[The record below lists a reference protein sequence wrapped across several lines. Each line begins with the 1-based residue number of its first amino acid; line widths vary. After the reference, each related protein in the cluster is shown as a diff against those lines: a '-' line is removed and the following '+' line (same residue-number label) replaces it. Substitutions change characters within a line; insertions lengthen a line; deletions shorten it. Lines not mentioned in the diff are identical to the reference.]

1 MERKLKILK
10 GVLLLRKI
18 NRYYTKEKQIAMIDK
33 GCSDKEIDEWLEFL
47 KNPESASEEKPE
59 PEIGPSQYELY
70 GEDNRYTSCTA
81 HDYSPSNPWD
91 APGMCKS
98 DFI

>member
-10 GVLLLRKI
+10 GVLMLRKF
-18 NRYYTKEKQIAMIDK
+18 NRYQTKEKQIEMIDK
-33 GCSDKEIDEWLEFL
+33 GCSDEEIDEWLEFL
-47 KNPESASEEKPE
+47 KNPEAASEREHE
-59 PEIGPSQYELY
+59 PDICPSQYELY
-70 GEDNRYTSCTA
+70 GEDDRYTSCTA

-91 APGMCKS
+91 APGMSKS